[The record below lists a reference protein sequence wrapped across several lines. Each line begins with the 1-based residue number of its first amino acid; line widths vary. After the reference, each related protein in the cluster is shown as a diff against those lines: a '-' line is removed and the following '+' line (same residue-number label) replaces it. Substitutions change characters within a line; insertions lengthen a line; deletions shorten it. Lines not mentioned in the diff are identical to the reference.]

1 MKANSYIEQLEKE
14 LPYQKI
20 AVVGGLRSGK
30 STVRDILVRE
40 FGFEAVSFGAMLK
53 EIYADT
59 FRHVRDVEVK
69 DVEALVAFGQACR
82 AIDEDVW
89 VSHVNNLLET
99 REWELVNG
107 YKSFSG
113 IVIDDLRQPNEYQWA
128 KDNGFKIIRINTD
141 EDIRFDRAVK
151 AGDKIS
157 KEDLYRD
164 TESHYMNF
172 EVDYEMRNEGSLK
185 DFEQKV
191 IDLFKYEFNEQLKEV
206 KKVKRDIVANVMK
219 VLPLL
224 KAEAIS
230 GNHTSMEY
238 LGAISHSLSTLSE
251 QEHEV
256 VVKLILNDGLR
267 NEVADSLGISE
278 WAVSKLRNSALEK
291 LYDELIEGNEEMW
304 YIM

>member
-1 MKANSYIEQLEKE
+1 MKVNSYIEQLEKE

-30 STVRDILVRE
+30 STVRDIMVRE
-40 FGFEAVSFGAMLK
+40 FGFEPVSFGDMLK

-82 AIDEDVW
+82 AIDENVW

-99 REWELVNG
+99 REWELDNG

-128 KDNGFKIIRINTD
+128 RDNGFKIIRINTD
-141 EDIRFDRAVK
+141 RDIRFDRAVK

-157 KEDLYRD
+157 MEDLYRE

-172 EVDYEMRNEGSLK
+172 EVDYEVRNEGSLK
-185 DFEQKV
+185 DFEQKI

-206 KKVKRDIVANVMK
+206 KKVKRDIVANVLK

-224 KAEAIS
+224 KAEALS
-230 GNHTSMEY
+230 GKHSSMEY
-238 LGAISHSLSTLSE
+238 LGAISYSLSALTE

-267 NEVADSLGISE
+267 KEVADSLGISE

-304 YIM
+304 YIV